1 MTTQQKTTE
10 TTRLNGVPYES
21 LSFQGP
27 GTYRIRFRGSLA
39 EHWFEGL
46 GDIRSTIGEAD
57 DRTPVTTLVG
67 RFRDQAALLGM
78 LNTIYD
84 LHLPLLEVEYLED
97 APPAGEASG
106 NKGVPPG

>member
-1 MTTQQKTTE
+1 MTIQQE
-10 TTRLNGVPYES
+10 TTHQSRIPYES

-57 DRTPVTTLVG
+57 DLTPVTTLVG

-84 LHLPLLEVEYLED
+84 LHLPLIEVEYLAEGSENTQEVK
-97 APPAGEASG
+97 A
-106 NKGVPPG
+106 